1 MTEIPPPLAARATTM
16 TFHTSLDSISIWA
29 ERVGYKIEVTDGN
42 RDAYYQV
49 NPADAVV
56 LNKALGLAESLEF
69 LDAIAEVIKTGR
81 EDEWHRALY
90 GNVKPE
96 YVWMSGF

>member
-42 RDAYYQV
+42 RDAY
-49 NPADAVV
+49 
-56 LNKALGLAESLEF
+56 
-69 LDAIAEVIKTGR
+69 
-81 EDEWHRALY
+81 
-90 GNVKPE
+90 
-96 YVWMSGF
+96 